1 MAFPVEACTRPPL
14 TPSALSHVPPSF
26 IAQVEG
32 TNAAHGEAGVPYQ
45 KTARANLGLPENEL
59 WHVAPETKSF
69 FAARKVRIVCISRAR
84 ARGCMCGWG

>member
-1 MAFPVEACTRPPL
+1 VR
-14 TPSALSHVPPSF
+14 PSF
-26 IAQVEG
+26 IVQVEG

-69 FAARKVRIVCISRAR
+69 FAARKVLYA
-84 ARGCMCGWG
+84 